1 VCASVCV
8 LSFCGDV
15 QLSTVNS
22 CVLRTP
28 SRDPPLGG
36 EDTKAATDTDTDT
49 DRATPTPL
57 ARP

>member
-1 VCASVCV
+1 
-8 LSFCGDV
+8 
-15 QLSTVNS
+15 
-22 CVLRTP
+22 LRTP